1 MISGSWRLT
10 GPNYW
15 RRPPLKLV
23 WPSRIKG
30 NEVGWDPVQ
39 TMARS
44 CKKVRSKIDTFVR
57 WMLWDEE
64 TAGWCKMSICAE
76 CAACSYRSVMWV
88 SKEQWTFNFSQ
99 CAAKKTSW
107 QLAAALLKLFRQL
120 IFILHDTYGDESLS
134 MSKLMLFLSTCWR
147 SSDWDAGKSS
157 LLDDDSSIMSL
168 LGFPILTTFQTKF
181 HQFYHVHWCFVVWPW
196 SWLMKLIQ
204 RSIQPHLFH
213 KKASIPPKD
222 VSEAT
227 IRSSSSFS
235 VPANNRA
242 WYLRN

>member
-10 GPNYW
+10 CPNYW

-64 TAGWCKMSICAE
+64 TAGWCKMSICTE

-120 IFILHDTYGDESLS
+120 IFILHDTYGDQSLS
-134 MSKLMLFLSTCWR
+134 MSKLMHFFRPLAEDQATETQESLPFWKMIPVSCHYWVFQSWQHFRLSFINFIMFTDALLCGHGHGWWNLFKGQSSHISSTR
-147 SSDWDAGKSS
+147 K
-157 LLDDDSSIMSL
+157 LR
-168 LGFPILTTFQTKF
+168 F
-181 HQFYHVHWCFVVWPW
+181 HQKTSLKRP
-196 SWLMKLIQ
+196 
-204 RSIQPHLFH
+204 
-213 KKASIPPKD
+213 
-222 VSEAT
+222 
-227 IRSSSSFS
+227 
-235 VPANNRA
+235 
-242 WYLRN
+242 